1 MNIGSVFRGLL
12 GDAKAGETKK
22 LDMQPGQVVRG
33 VVLKVSED
41 GGEAVLQ
48 IQGSQVRAKLETPL
62 QPGQST
68 LLQVQPASP
77 SGMTVLK
84 PLNDVA
90 NTGQQTVALADVL
103 DSVGLPDTAQN
114 RELIQ
119 AMQKNGVPLTS
130 ENAASLRDALA
141 KQPGKVQME
150 TFVQAAA
157 VAFQRGLPL
166 TAESINGLR
175 QAMFGPPLN
184 DLLSSLEQE
193 LEAVF
198 KQQGQGVSADRM
210 AGEATAFKA
219 GDRVSPAPSGAS
231 SPVVADAPEGQAPVL
246 SKDAAAVA
254 TKQAEAAQAA
264 GGKETLKGT
273 QAANLAVM
281 ADEAG
286 ASATDSD
293 APTGTAAPVAK
304 GAVSGEA
311 TVANGRGA
319 IATDVVA
326 DSGVNAPESGADA
339 LRASRAGAEQ
349 PQVATAGTQQPK
361 GTEGTPTAATAEPA
375 GAKPAANAATADR
388 AAAQLAGGSAPQAA
402 AGNAATPEAPLQRL
416 RTLLQELRAAV
427 PPALGTAAPE
437 QPAAE
442 APQPAAGALRA
453 TDTAAAQPAASVASS
468 TLLTPTEDPWVG
480 RVLKLLGA
488 EHEQQIH
495 RAAAQT
501 AQGTAAARMEPPEGT
516 QPLPGLA
523 AAAGGAVSADA
534 DTVKGALLQLMSS
547 DDLPPALKEAAQ
559 QVVQHLTGQQLLL
572 NTDRTAPFAQVH
584 MFIPFVGP
592 DGRETATIQIQ
603 SRRGKRGELDA
614 SNCRLWFDLD
624 MKALGPTLVD
634 VQVVDRIVSLKLHN
648 DQDWAASLL
657 TSGRESIHTALELLG
672 YQLLSLRT
680 EPMPV
685 RTGQES
691 KGLVSSEVQSYVPQ
705 PYKGVD
711 LKI

>member
-1 MNIGSVFRGLL
+1 MNIGTVFRGLL
-12 GDAKAGETKK
+12 GDVKAGEAKK

-62 QPGQST
+62 QPGQT
-68 LLQVQPASP
+68 TTFQVQPASP

-90 NTGQQTVALADVL
+90 NTVQQTVALTDVL
-103 DSVGLPDTAQN
+103 ESVGLPDTAQN

-130 ENAASLRDALA
+130 ENAASLREAMA
-141 KQPGKVQME
+141 KQSGNVQLG

-193 LEAVF
+193 LETVL
-198 KQQGQGVSADRM
+198 KQQGQGISTERSVGESTAIKSADRM
-210 AGEATAFKA
+210 SA
-219 GDRVSPAPSGAS
+219 SPTGAS
-231 SPVVADAPEGQAPVL
+231 SGVVVDGQEGQAPIL
-246 SKDAAAVA
+246 SKDASTVA
-254 TKQAEAAQAA
+254 KQAEAGQTT
-264 GGKETLKGT
+264 GGKELLKGT
-273 QAANLAVM
+273 QAANLAAAVS
-281 ADEAG
+281 EAS
-286 ASATDSD
+286 ALATDSD
-293 APTGTAAPVAK
+293 TATGATSAAKGTAP
-304 GAVSGEA
+304 GEA
-311 TVANGRGA
+311 EAVNGRGA
-319 IATDVVA
+319 TVA
-326 DSGVNAPESGADA
+326 SEASVNAPESGADA
-339 LRASRAGAEQ
+339 LNGPRTRVEQ
-349 PQVATAGTQQPK
+349 SQSQQATAASTQLKDADGAPA
-361 GTEGTPTAATAEPA
+361 AATAEPA
-375 GAKPAANAATADR
+375 GAKTALNAATADR
-388 AAAQLAGGSAPQAA
+388 PTAQQAGAPVPQST
-402 AGNAATPEAPLQRL
+402 AGNTAAPEVPLQRL

-427 PPALGTAAPE
+427 PPALSTAVPE
-437 QPAAE
+437 QPATEVA
-442 APQPAAGALRA
+442 QPMAGALRA
-453 TDTAAAQPAASVASS
+453 ADATASQPAASSPQ
-468 TLLTPTEDPWVG
+468 LTPTEDPWVG

-488 EHEQQIH
+488 EHEQQVH
-495 RAAAQT
+495 RATTQV
-501 AQGTAAARMEPPEGT
+501 AQGAAARMEPPEGMP
-516 QPLPGLA
+516 QLLPGLA
-523 AAAGGAVSADA
+523 AASGDMVSADA

-624 MKALGPTLVD
+624 MKGLGPTLVD
-634 VQVVDRIVSLKLHN
+634 VQVVDRIVSVKLHN
-648 DQDWAASLL
+648 DHEWAASLL
-657 TSGRESIHTALELLG
+657 TSGRESIHTALESLG
-672 YQLLSLRT
+672 YQLLSLRA
-680 EPMPV
+680 EPMPI
-685 RTGQES
+685 RTEQNS
-691 KGLVSSEVQSYVPQ
+691 LASSEVQSYVPQ

>member
-12 GDAKAGETKK
+12 GDVKAGEAKK

-41 GGEAVLQ
+41 GSEAVLQ

-62 QPGQST
+62 QPGQT
-68 LLQVQPASP
+68 TTFQVQPASP

-90 NTGQQTVALADVL
+90 NTPQQTVALTDVL
-103 DSVGLPDTAQN
+103 ESVGLPDTAQN

-130 ENAASLRDALA
+130 ENAASLREAMA
-141 KQPGKVQME
+141 KQNGNVQLG

-193 LEAVF
+193 LETVL
-198 KQQGQGVSADRM
+198 KQQGQGISTERSVGESTAIRSADRM
-210 AGEATAFKA
+210 PA
-219 GDRVSPAPSGAS
+219 SPTGAS
-231 SPVVADAPEGQAPVL
+231 SGVVVDGQEGQAPIL
-246 SKDAAAVA
+246 SKDASTAA
-254 TKQAEAAQAA
+254 KQAEAGQTT
-264 GGKETLKGT
+264 GGKELLKGT
-273 QAANLAVM
+273 QAANLAAAVS
-281 ADEAG
+281 EAS
-286 ASATDSD
+286 ALATDSD
-293 APTGTAAPVAK
+293 TATGATSAAKGTAP
-304 GAVSGEA
+304 GEA
-311 TVANGRGA
+311 ETVNGRGA
-319 IATDVVA
+319 TVA
-326 DSGVNAPESGADA
+326 SEASVNTPESGADA
-339 LRASRAGAEQ
+339 LNGPRTRVEQ
-349 PQVATAGTQQPK
+349 SQSQQATAASTQLKDADGAPA
-361 GTEGTPTAATAEPA
+361 TATAEPA
-375 GAKPAANAATADR
+375 GAKTALTAATADR
-388 AAAQLAGGSAPQAA
+388 PTAQQAGSSMPQQST
-402 AGNAATPEAPLQRL
+402 AGNTAASEVTLQRL

-427 PPALGTAAPE
+427 PPALSMAAPE
-437 QPAAE
+437 QPATEVA
-442 APQPAAGALRA
+442 QPMAGASRA
-453 TDTAAAQPAASVASS
+453 ADAAASQPAASSPQ
-468 TLLTPTEDPWVG
+468 LTPTEDPWVG

-488 EHEQQIH
+488 EHEQQVH
-495 RAAAQT
+495 RATTQV
-501 AQGTAAARMEPPEGT
+501 AQGAAARMEPPEGMPQT
-516 QPLPGLA
+516 LPGLA
-523 AAAGGAVSADA
+523 AASGDTVSADA

-624 MKALGPTLVD
+624 MKGLGATLVD
-634 VQVVDRIVSLKLHN
+634 VQVVDRIVSVKLHN
-648 DQDWAASLL
+648 DHEWAASLL
-657 TSGRESIHTALELLG
+657 TSGRESIHTALESLG

-680 EPMPV
+680 EPMPI
-685 RTGQES
+685 RTEQNS
-691 KGLVSSEVQSYVPQ
+691 LASSEVQSYVPQ

>member
-12 GDAKAGETKK
+12 GDVKAGEAKK

-41 GGEAVLQ
+41 GSEAVLQ

-62 QPGQST
+62 QPGQT
-68 LLQVQPASP
+68 TTFQVQPASP

-90 NTGQQTVALADVL
+90 NTPQQTVALTDVL
-103 DSVGLPDTAQN
+103 ESVGLPDTAQN

-130 ENAASLRDALA
+130 ENAASLREAMA
-141 KQPGKVQME
+141 KQNGNVQLG

-193 LEAVF
+193 LETVL
-198 KQQGQGVSADRM
+198 KQPGQGISTERSVGESTAIKSADRM
-210 AGEATAFKA
+210 SA
-219 GDRVSPAPSGAS
+219 SPTGAS
-231 SPVVADAPEGQAPVL
+231 SVVVVDGQEGQAPIL
-246 SKDAAAVA
+246 FKDASTAV
-254 TKQAEAAQAA
+254 KQAEAGQTT
-264 GGKETLKGT
+264 GGKELLKGT
-273 QAANLAVM
+273 QAVNLAAAVS
-281 ADEAG
+281 EAS
-286 ASATDSD
+286 ALATDSD
-293 APTGTAAPVAK
+293 TATGATSAAKGTAP
-304 GAVSGEA
+304 GEA
-311 TVANGRGA
+311 ETVNGRGA
-319 IATDVVA
+319 TVA
-326 DSGVNAPESGADA
+326 SEASVNAPESGADA
-339 LRASRAGAEQ
+339 LNGPRTRVEQ
-349 PQVATAGTQQPK
+349 SQSQQATAASTQLKDADGAPA
-361 GTEGTPTAATAEPA
+361 TATAEPA
-375 GAKPAANAATADR
+375 GAKTALTAATADR
-388 AAAQLAGGSAPQAA
+388 PTAQQAGSSMPQQST
-402 AGNAATPEAPLQRL
+402 AGNTAASEVPLQRL

-427 PPALGTAAPE
+427 PPALSTAVPE
-437 QPAAE
+437 QPATEVA
-442 APQPAAGALRA
+442 QPMAGASRA
-453 TDTAAAQPAASVASS
+453 ADAAESQPAASSPQ
-468 TLLTPTEDPWVG
+468 LTPTEDPWVG

-488 EHEQQIH
+488 EHEQQVH
-495 RAAAQT
+495 RATTQV
-501 AQGTAAARMEPPEGT
+501 AQGAAARMEPPEGMP

-523 AAAGGAVSADA
+523 AASGDTVSADA

-547 DDLPPALKEAAQ
+547 DDLPPVLKEAAQ

-603 SRRGKRGELDA
+603 SRRGKRGELDP

-624 MKALGPTLVD
+624 MKGLGATLVD
-634 VQVVDRIVSLKLHN
+634 VQVVDRIVSVKLHN
-648 DQDWAASLL
+648 DHEWAASLL
-657 TSGRESIHTALELLG
+657 TSGRESIHTALESLG

-680 EPMPV
+680 EPMPI
-685 RTGQES
+685 RTEQNS
-691 KGLVSSEVQSYVPQ
+691 LASSEVQSYVPQ

>member
-12 GDAKAGETKK
+12 GDVKAGEAKK

-41 GGEAVLQ
+41 GSEAVLQ

-62 QPGQST
+62 QPGQT
-68 LLQVQPASP
+68 TTFQVQPASP

-90 NTGQQTVALADVL
+90 NTPQQTVALTDVL
-103 DSVGLPDTAQN
+103 ESVGLPDTAQN
-114 RELIQ
+114 RDLIQ

-130 ENAASLRDALA
+130 ENAASLREAMA
-141 KQPGKVQME
+141 KQSGNVQLG

-193 LEAVF
+193 LEAVL
-198 KQQGQGVSADRM
+198 KQQGQGISTDRSVGGSTAIKSADRM
-210 AGEATAFKA
+210 PA
-219 GDRVSPAPSGAS
+219 SPTGAS
-231 SPVVADAPEGQAPVL
+231 SGVVVDGQEGQAPIL
-246 SKDAAAVA
+246 SKDASTAA
-254 TKQAEAAQAA
+254 KQAEAGQTT
-264 GGKETLKGT
+264 GGKELLKGT
-273 QAANLAVM
+273 QAANLAAAVS
-281 ADEAG
+281 G
-286 ASATDSD
+286 ASALATDSD
-293 APTGTAAPVAK
+293 TATGATSAAKGTAP
-304 GAVSGEA
+304 GEA
-311 TVANGRGA
+311 GTVNGRGA
-319 IATDVVA
+319 TVA
-326 DSGVNAPESGADA
+326 SEASVNAPESGADA
-339 LRASRAGAEQ
+339 LNGPRTRVEQ
-349 PQVATAGTQQPK
+349 SQSQQATAASTQLKDADGAPA
-361 GTEGTPTAATAEPA
+361 AATAESA
-375 GAKPAANAATADR
+375 GAKTALTAATADR
-388 AAAQLAGGSAPQAA
+388 PTAQQAGSSMPQQST
-402 AGNAATPEAPLQRL
+402 AGNTAASEVPLQRL

-427 PPALGTAAPE
+427 PPVLSTATQEPPATKVA
-437 QPAAE
+437 QPM
-442 APQPAAGALRA
+442 AGASRA
-453 TDTAAAQPAASVASS
+453 ADAAASQPAASSPQ
-468 TLLTPTEDPWVG
+468 LTPTEDPWVG

-488 EHEQQIH
+488 EHEQQVH
-495 RAAAQT
+495 RATTQV
-501 AQGTAAARMEPPEGT
+501 AQGAAARMEPPEGMPQT
-516 QPLPGLA
+516 LPGLA
-523 AAAGGAVSADA
+523 AASGDTVSADA

-624 MKALGPTLVD
+624 MKGLGPTLVD
-634 VQVVDRIVSLKLHN
+634 VQVVDRIVSVKLHN
-648 DQDWAASLL
+648 DHEWAASLL
-657 TSGRESIHTALELLG
+657 TSGRESIHTALESLG
-672 YQLLSLRT
+672 YQLLSLRA
-680 EPMPV
+680 EPMPI
-685 RTGQES
+685 RTEQNS
-691 KGLVSSEVQSYVPQ
+691 LASSEVQSYVPQ

>member
-12 GDAKAGETKK
+12 GDVKAGEAKK

-62 QPGQST
+62 QPGQT
-68 LLQVQPASP
+68 TTFQVQPASP

-90 NTGQQTVALADVL
+90 NTPQQTVALADVL
-103 DSVGLPDTAQN
+103 ESVGLPDTAQN

-130 ENAASLRDALA
+130 ENAASLREAMA
-141 KQPGKVQME
+141 KQSGNVQLG

-193 LEAVF
+193 LETVL
-198 KQQGQGVSADRM
+198 KQQAQVISTDRSVGESTTIKNADRM
-210 AGEATAFKA
+210 SA
-219 GDRVSPAPSGAS
+219 SPTGAS
-231 SPVVADAPEGQAPVL
+231 SVVVDGQEGQAPLL
-246 SKDAAAVA
+246 SKDASAAA
-254 TKQAEAAQAA
+254 KQTEAGQTT
-264 GGKETLKGT
+264 GGNELLKGT
-273 QAANLAVM
+273 QAANLAAAVS
-281 ADEAG
+281 EAS
-286 ASATDSD
+286 ALATDSD
-293 APTGTAAPVAK
+293 TATGATSAAKGTAP
-304 GAVSGEA
+304 GEA
-311 TVANGRGA
+311 EAANGRGA
-319 IATDVVA
+319 TVATEA
-326 DSGVNAPESGADA
+326 GVNAPESSADA
-339 LRASRAGAEQ
+339 LNGPRTRVEQ
-349 PQVATAGTQQPK
+349 SQSQQATAASTQLKDADGAPA
-361 GTEGTPTAATAEPA
+361 AATAEPA
-375 GAKPAANAATADR
+375 GAKPALTAATADR
-388 AAAQLAGGSAPQAA
+388 LSAQQAGAPVPQST
-402 AGNAATPEAPLQRL
+402 AGNTAAPEVPLQRL

-427 PPALGTAAPE
+427 PPALSTAAPE
-437 QPAAE
+437 QPATEVA
-442 APQPAAGALRA
+442 QPMAGALRA
-453 TDTAAAQPAASVASS
+453 ADATASQPAASSPQ
-468 TLLTPTEDPWVG
+468 LTPTEDPWVG

-488 EHEQQIH
+488 EHEQQVH
-495 RAAAQT
+495 RATTQV
-501 AQGTAAARMEPPEGT
+501 AQGAAARMEPPEGMPQT
-516 QPLPGLA
+516 LPGLA
-523 AAAGGAVSADA
+523 AASGDTVSADA

-547 DDLPPALKEAAQ
+547 DNLPPALKEAAQ

-624 MKALGPTLVD
+624 MKGLGPTLVD
-634 VQVVDRIVSLKLHN
+634 VQVVDRIVSVKLHN
-648 DQDWAASLL
+648 DHEWAASLL
-657 TSGRESIHTALELLG
+657 TSGRESIHTALESLG

-680 EPMPV
+680 EPMPI
-685 RTGQES
+685 RTEQNS
-691 KGLVSSEVQSYVPQ
+691 LASSEVQSYVPQ

>member
-12 GDAKAGETKK
+12 GDVKAGEAKK

-62 QPGQST
+62 QPGQT
-68 LLQVQPASP
+68 TTFQVQPASP

-90 NTGQQTVALADVL
+90 NTPQQTVALTDVL
-103 DSVGLPDTAQN
+103 ESVGLPDTAQN

-130 ENAASLRDALA
+130 ENAASLREAMA
-141 KQPGKVQME
+141 KQSGNVQLG

-193 LEAVF
+193 LETVL
-198 KQQGQGVSADRM
+198 KQQAQGISTDGSVGESPAIKNADRM
-210 AGEATAFKA
+210 SA
-219 GDRVSPAPSGAS
+219 SPTGAS
-231 SPVVADAPEGQAPVL
+231 SVVVDGQEGQTPIL
-246 SKDAAAVA
+246 SKDASAAA
-254 TKQAEAAQAA
+254 KQTEAGQTT
-264 GGKETLKGT
+264 GGKEFLKGT
-273 QAANLAVM
+273 QAANLATAVS
-281 ADEAG
+281 EAS
-286 ASATDSD
+286 ALATDSD
-293 APTGTAAPVAK
+293 TATGATSAANGTA
-304 GAVSGEA
+304 SGESEA
-311 TVANGRGA
+311 TNGRGA
-319 IATDVVA
+319 TVA
-326 DSGVNAPESGADA
+326 SEAGVNAPESSADA
-339 LRASRAGAEQ
+339 LNGPRTRVEQ
-349 PQVATAGTQQPK
+349 SQSQQATAASTQLKDTDGAPA
-361 GTEGTPTAATAEPA
+361 AATAEPA
-375 GAKPAANAATADR
+375 GAKPALTTATADR
-388 AAAQLAGGSAPQAA
+388 LSAQQAGAPVPQST
-402 AGNAATPEAPLQRL
+402 AGNTAAPEVPLQRL

-427 PPALGTAAPE
+427 PPALSTATPE
-437 QPAAE
+437 QPATEVAQLM
-442 APQPAAGALRA
+442 ASALRA
-453 TDTAAAQPAASVASS
+453 ADATASQPVASS
-468 TLLTPTEDPWVG
+468 PQLTPTEDPWVG

-488 EHEQQIH
+488 EHEQQVH
-495 RAAAQT
+495 RATTQV
-501 AQGTAAARMEPPEGT
+501 AQGAAARMEPPEGMPQT
-516 QPLPGLA
+516 LPGLA
-523 AAAGGAVSADA
+523 AASGDTVSADA

-624 MKALGPTLVD
+624 MKGLGPTLVD
-634 VQVVDRIVSLKLHN
+634 VQVVDRIVSVKLHN
-648 DQDWAASLL
+648 DHEWAASLL
-657 TSGRESIHTALELLG
+657 TSGRESIHTALESLG

-680 EPMPV
+680 EPMPI
-685 RTGQES
+685 RTEQNS
-691 KGLVSSEVQSYVPQ
+691 LASSEVQSYVPQ

>member
-12 GDAKAGETKK
+12 GDVKAGEAKK

-62 QPGQST
+62 QPGQT
-68 LLQVQPASP
+68 TTFQVQPASS

-84 PLNDVA
+84 PLNDAA
-90 NTGQQTVALADVL
+90 NVPQQTVALTDIL
-103 DSVGLPDTAQN
+103 ESVGLPDTAQN

-130 ENAASLRDALA
+130 ENAASLQEALS
-141 KQPGKVQME
+141 KQSGNVQLG

-175 QAMFGPPLN
+175 QTMFGPPLN

-193 LEAVF
+193 LEAVL
-198 KQQGQGVSADRM
+198 KQQGQGTPTDRSV
-210 AGEATAFKA
+210 GEATTIKST
-219 GDRVSPAPSGAS
+219 DRTSVSPTGTS
-231 SPVVADAPEGQAPVL
+231 SVVIADGQEGQALTL
-246 SKDAAAVA
+246 SKDASAPAA
-254 TKQAEAAQAA
+254 TKQAETGQQVT
-264 GGKETLKGT
+264 GGKELLKGT
-273 QAANLAVM
+273 QAANLAATVS
-281 ADEAG
+281 EA
-286 ASATDSD
+286 SVLATDSD
-293 APTGTAAPVAK
+293 TSAGSTAFASNGTASEEPQ
-304 GAVSGEA
+304 AVSGRGA
-311 TVANGRGA
+311 TVVLDAGA
-319 IATDVVA
+319 
-326 DSGVNAPESGADA
+326 NAPESGAADA
-339 LRASRAGAEQ
+339 LNGSRVKAEQ
-349 PQVATAGTQQPK
+349 QQQATAAGTQLKDADGAP
-361 GTEGTPTAATAEPA
+361 TPATAEPTGTKSALNAVMADRPSAQQAA
-375 GAKPAANAATADR
+375 GSTLPSAANNVTA
-388 AAAQLAGGSAPQAA
+388 
-402 AGNAATPEAPLQRL
+402 PEAPLQRL
-416 RTLLQELRAAV
+416 RLLLQELRAVV
-427 PPALGTAAPE
+427 PPALSTAAPE
-437 QPAAE
+437 QPPTEVA
-442 APQPAAGALRA
+442 QPMAGALRA
-453 TDTAAAQPAASVASS
+453 ADATASQPAASSPQ
-468 TLLTPTEDPWVG
+468 LTPTEDPWVG

-488 EHEQQIH
+488 EHEQQVH
-495 RAAAQT
+495 RST
-501 AQGTAAARMEPPEGT
+501 AQLAQGAAARTEPPGGVSQT
-516 QPLPGLA
+516 LPGLA
-523 AAAGGAVSADA
+523 ATSDNSVSAAA

-624 MKALGPTLVD
+624 MKGLGPTLVD
-634 VQVVDRIVSLKLHN
+634 VQVVDRIVSVKLHN
-648 DQDWAASLL
+648 DHEWAASLL
-657 TSGRESIHTALELLG
+657 TSGRESIHTALESLG

-680 EPMPV
+680 EPMPI
-685 RTGQES
+685 RTEQNS
-691 KGLVSSEVQSYVPQ
+691 LVSSEVQSYVPQ

>member
-12 GDAKAGETKK
+12 GDVKAGEAKK

-62 QPGQST
+62 QPGQT
-68 LLQVQPASP
+68 TTFQVQPASP

-84 PLNDVA
+84 PLNDAA
-90 NTGQQTVALADVL
+90 NTPQQTIALTDVL
-103 DSVGLPDTAQN
+103 ESVGLPDTAQN

-130 ENAASLRDALA
+130 ENAASLREAMA
-141 KQPGKVQME
+141 KQSGNVQLG

-193 LEAVF
+193 LETVL
-198 KQQGQGVSADRM
+198 KQQGQGISTDRSVGESTAIKSADRM
-210 AGEATAFKA
+210 SA
-219 GDRVSPAPSGAS
+219 SPTGAS
-231 SPVVADAPEGQAPVL
+231 SVVVVDGEEGQAPIL
-246 SKDAAAVA
+246 SKDASTAA
-254 TKQAEAAQAA
+254 KQAEAGQTT
-264 GGKETLKGT
+264 GGKELLKGT
-273 QAANLAVM
+273 QAANLAV
-281 ADEAG
+281 AVSEAS
-286 ASATDSD
+286 ALATDSD
-293 APTGTAAPVAK
+293 TATGATSAAKGPAPV
-304 GAVSGEA
+304 EA
-311 TVANGRGA
+311 EAGNGRGA
-319 IATDVVA
+319 TVA
-326 DSGVNAPESGADA
+326 SEAGANAPEASADGLNG
-339 LRASRAGAEQ
+339 LRTRVEQ
-349 PQVATAGTQQPK
+349 SQQATAASTQLKDTDGAP
-361 GTEGTPTAATAEPA
+361 AAVTTEPA
-375 GAKPAANAATADR
+375 GAKPALTAATADR
-388 AAAQLAGGSAPQAA
+388 LSTQQAGAPVTQSTADNTAA
-402 AGNAATPEAPLQRL
+402 PEVPFQRL

-427 PPALGTAAPE
+427 PPALSTAAPE
-437 QPAAE
+437 QPATEVA
-442 APQPAAGALRA
+442 QPMAGALRA
-453 TDTAAAQPAASVASS
+453 ADATASQPAASSPQ
-468 TLLTPTEDPWVG
+468 LTPTEDPWVG

-488 EHEQQIH
+488 EHEQQVH
-495 RAAAQT
+495 RATTQV
-501 AQGTAAARMEPPEGT
+501 AQGAAARMEPPEGMPQT
-516 QPLPGLA
+516 LPGLA
-523 AAAGGAVSADA
+523 AASGDTVSADA

-624 MKALGPTLVD
+624 MKGLGPTLVD
-634 VQVVDRIVSLKLHN
+634 VQVVDRIVSVKLHN
-648 DQDWAASLL
+648 DHEWAASLL
-657 TSGRESIHTALELLG
+657 TSRRESIHTALESLG

-680 EPMPV
+680 EPMPI
-685 RTGQES
+685 RTEQNS
-691 KGLVSSEVQSYVPQ
+691 LVSSEVQSYVPQ

>member
-12 GDAKAGETKK
+12 GDVKAGEVKK

-41 GGEAVLQ
+41 GSEAVLQ

-62 QPGQST
+62 QPGQT
-68 LLQVQPASP
+68 TTFQVQPASP

-84 PLNDVA
+84 PLNDA
-90 NTGQQTVALADVL
+90 AHAPQQSVALADVL
-103 DSVGLPDTAQN
+103 ESVGLPDTAPN
-114 RELIQ
+114 RALIQ

-130 ENAASLRDALA
+130 ENAASLQDALA
-141 KQPGKVQME
+141 KQPGNVQLG

-193 LEAVF
+193 LETVL
-198 KQQGQGVSADRM
+198 KQLGQGAASTDQPAR
-210 AGEATAFKA
+210 EATAVKGADRASASLA
-219 GDRVSPAPSGAS
+219 GTPTIGVG
-231 SPVVADAPEGQAPVL
+231 DAPEGQAPAL
-246 SKDAAAVA
+246 SKGASA
-254 TKQAEAAQAA
+254 TAKQAEAGQAA
-264 GGKETLKGT
+264 GGKELLKGT
-273 QAANLAVM
+273 QAANLVAVVGN
-281 ADEAG
+281 EAN
-286 ASATDSD
+286 ALTTEPD
-293 APTGTAAPVAK
+293 APTEGAAGALGTTAEEAEAAK
-304 GAVSGEA
+304 GRGA
-311 TVANGRGA
+311 TVASDAGA
-319 IATDVVA
+319 
-326 DSGVNAPESGADA
+326 NAPESGAGA
-339 LRASRAGAEQ
+339 LSGSRAKAEQ
-349 PQVATAGTQQPK
+349 SQQ
-361 GTEGTPTAATAEPA
+361 AATTSTELKDADGAPAAATLETA
-375 GAKPAANAATADR
+375 GAKPAATAAVAER
-388 AAAQLAGGSAPQAA
+388 AAAQPAGGPVPPSV
-402 AGNAATPEAPLQRL
+402 AGNAAAPEALLQRL

-427 PPALGTAAPE
+427 PPALSTAAQE

-442 APQPAAGALRA
+442 APQQAASAPRTA
-453 TDTAAAQPAASVASS
+453 DAAASQPAASVASS
-468 TLLTPTEDPWVG
+468 TQLTPTEDPWVG

-488 EHEQQIH
+488 EHEQQVH
-495 RAAAQT
+495 RAAAQP
-501 AQGTAAARMEPPEGT
+501 AQGTAAGLKPPEGAP
-516 QPLPGLA
+516 QQLPGLA
-523 AAAGGAVSADA
+523 AAAGGTVSADE

-624 MKALGPTLVD
+624 MKGLGPTLVD
-634 VQVVDRIVSLKLHN
+634 VQVVNRIVSLKLHN
-648 DQDWAASLL
+648 DQEWADSLL
-657 TSGRESIHTALELLG
+657 ASGRESIHTALESLG

-680 EPMPV
+680 EPMPI
-685 RTGQES
+685 RTEADS
-691 KGLVSSEVQSYVPQ
+691 PVSSEVQSYVPQ

-711 LKI
+711 LQI

>member
-12 GDAKAGETKK
+12 GDVKAGEAKK

-62 QPGQST
+62 QPGQT
-68 LLQVQPASP
+68 TTFQVQPASP

-90 NTGQQTVALADVL
+90 NTPQQTVALTDVL
-103 DSVGLPDTAQN
+103 ESVGLPDTAQN

-130 ENAASLRDALA
+130 ENAASLREAMA
-141 KQPGKVQME
+141 KQSGNVQLG

-193 LEAVF
+193 LETVL
-198 KQQGQGVSADRM
+198 KQQGQGISTDRSVGESTAKKSAERM
-210 AGEATAFKA
+210 SA
-219 GDRVSPAPSGAS
+219 SPTGAS
-231 SPVVADAPEGQAPVL
+231 SVVVVDGEEGQAPIL
-246 SKDAAAVA
+246 SKDASTAA
-254 TKQAEAAQAA
+254 KQAEAGQTK
-264 GGKETLKGT
+264 GGKELLKGA
-273 QAANLAVM
+273 QAANLAV
-281 ADEAG
+281 AVSK
-286 ASATDSD
+286 ASALATDSD
-293 APTGTAAPVAK
+293 TATEATSAAK
-304 GAVSGEA
+304 GPAQGEA
-311 TVANGRGA
+311 EAGNGRGA
-319 IATDVVA
+319 TVA
-326 DSGVNAPESGADA
+326 SEAGEIAPEASADA
-339 LRASRAGAEQ
+339 LNGPRTRVGQSQ
-349 PQVATAGTQQPK
+349 QATAASTQLKDTDGAPA
-361 GTEGTPTAATAEPA
+361 AATTEPA
-375 GAKPAANAATADR
+375 GAKPALTAATADR
-388 AAAQLAGGSAPQAA
+388 LSTQQAGAPVTQSTADNTAA
-402 AGNAATPEAPLQRL
+402 PEVPLQRL

-427 PPALGTAAPE
+427 PPALSTAVPE
-437 QPAAE
+437 SPAAE
-442 APQPAAGALRA
+442 VAQPTAGASRA
-453 TDTAAAQPAASVASS
+453 ADAAASQPAASSPQ
-468 TLLTPTEDPWVG
+468 LTPTEDPWVG

-488 EHEQQIH
+488 EHEQQVH
-495 RAAAQT
+495 RATTQV
-501 AQGTAAARMEPPEGT
+501 AQGAAARMEPPEGMPQT
-516 QPLPGLA
+516 LPGLA
-523 AAAGGAVSADA
+523 AASGDTVSADA

-624 MKALGPTLVD
+624 MKGLGPTLVD
-634 VQVVDRIVSLKLHN
+634 VQVVDRIVSVKLHN
-648 DQDWAASLL
+648 DHEWAASLL
-657 TSGRESIHTALELLG
+657 TSGRESIHTALESLG

-680 EPMPV
+680 EPMPI
-685 RTGQES
+685 RTEQNS
-691 KGLVSSEVQSYVPQ
+691 LVSSEVQSYVPQ

>member
-12 GDAKAGETKK
+12 GDVKAGEAKK

-41 GGEAVLQ
+41 GSEAVLQ

-62 QPGQST
+62 QPGQT
-68 LLQVQPASP
+68 TTFQVQPASP

-84 PLNDVA
+84 PLNDAA
-90 NTGQQTVALADVL
+90 NTPQQTVALTDVL
-103 DSVGLPDTAQN
+103 ESVGLSDTAQN

-130 ENAASLRDALA
+130 ENAASLREAMA
-141 KQPGKVQME
+141 KQNGNVQLG

-193 LEAVF
+193 LEAVL
-198 KQQGQGVSADRM
+198 KQPGQGISTDRSVGESTAIKSADRM
-210 AGEATAFKA
+210 PT
-219 GDRVSPAPSGAS
+219 SPTGAS
-231 SPVVADAPEGQAPVL
+231 SGVVVDGQEGQAPIL
-246 SKDAAAVA
+246 SKDASTAL
-254 TKQAEAAQAA
+254 KQAEAGQTT
-264 GGKETLKGT
+264 GGKELLKGT
-273 QAANLAVM
+273 QAANLAAAVS
-281 ADEAG
+281 EAS
-286 ASATDSD
+286 ALATDSD
-293 APTGTAAPVAK
+293 TATGATSAAKGTAP
-304 GAVSGEA
+304 GEA
-311 TVANGRGA
+311 ETVNGRGA
-319 IATDVVA
+319 TVA
-326 DSGVNAPESGADA
+326 SEASVNAPESGADA
-339 LRASRAGAEQ
+339 LNGPRTRVEQ
-349 PQVATAGTQQPK
+349 SQSQQATAASTQLKDADGAPA
-361 GTEGTPTAATAEPA
+361 TATAEPA
-375 GAKPAANAATADR
+375 GAKTALTAATADR
-388 AAAQLAGGSAPQAA
+388 PTAQQAGSSMPQQST
-402 AGNAATPEAPLQRL
+402 AGNTAAPEVSLQRL

-427 PPALGTAAPE
+427 PPALSTAAPE
-437 QPAAE
+437 QPATKVA
-442 APQPAAGALRA
+442 QPMAGASRA
-453 TDTAAAQPAASVASS
+453 ADAAASQPAASSPQ
-468 TLLTPTEDPWVG
+468 LTPTEDPWVG

-488 EHEQQIH
+488 EHEQQVH
-495 RAAAQT
+495 RATTQV
-501 AQGTAAARMEPPEGT
+501 AQGAAARMEPPEGMPQT
-516 QPLPGLA
+516 LPGLA
-523 AAAGGAVSADA
+523 AASGDTVSADA

-624 MKALGPTLVD
+624 MKGLGATLVD
-634 VQVVDRIVSLKLHN
+634 VQVVDRIVSVKLHN
-648 DQDWAASLL
+648 DHEWAASLL
-657 TSGRESIHTALELLG
+657 TSGRESIHTALESLG

-680 EPMPV
+680 EPMPI
-685 RTGQES
+685 RTEQNS
-691 KGLVSSEVQSYVPQ
+691 LASSEVQSYVPQ

>member
-12 GDAKAGETKK
+12 GDVKAGEAKK

-68 LLQVQPASP
+68 LLQVQPTSP

-84 PLNDVA
+84 PLNDAA

-198 KQQGQGVSADRM
+198 KQQGQGAPADRM
-210 AGEATAFKA
+210 AGEATAVKA
-219 GDRVSPAPSGAS
+219 ADRMSPAPLGAS
-231 SPVVADAPEGQAPVL
+231 SVVVADAPEAQAPVL
-246 SKDAAAVA
+246 SKDATAVA

-273 QAANLAVM
+273 QAANLAAMVG
-281 ADEAG
+281 EAG
-286 ASATDSD
+286 ASPIDTD
-293 APTGTAAPVAK
+293 APTGTAASGAK
-304 GAVSGEA
+304 GAVSGEPA
-311 TVANGRGA
+311 VANGRGV
-319 IATDVVA
+319 IATDVAA

-349 PQVATAGTQQPK
+349 PQAATAGTQQPK
-361 GTEGTPTAATAEPA
+361 GADGAPAAATAESA
-375 GAKPAANAATADR
+375 GAKPAANAATTDR

-416 RTLLQELRAAV
+416 RALLQELRAAV

-437 QPAAE
+437 QPATE
-442 APQPAAGALRA
+442 APQPTAGALRA
-453 TDTAAAQPAASVASS
+453 TDAAAAQTAASS
-468 TLLTPTEDPWVG
+468 TQPTPTEDPWVG

-488 EHEQQIH
+488 EHEQQVH

-501 AQGTAAARMEPPEGT
+501 AQGTAAARMEPPEGA

-547 DDLPPALKEAAQ
+547 DNLPPALKEAAQ

-657 TSGRESIHTALELLG
+657 TSGRESIHMALESLG

-680 EPMPV
+680 EPMPI
-685 RTGQES
+685 RTEQES

>member
-1 MNIGSVFRGLL
+1 MNIGTVFRGLL
-12 GDAKAGETKK
+12 GDVKAGEAKK

-62 QPGQST
+62 QPGQT
-68 LLQVQPASP
+68 TTFQVQPASP

-90 NTGQQTVALADVL
+90 NTPQQTVALTDVL
-103 DSVGLPDTAQN
+103 ESVGLPDTAQN

-130 ENAASLRDALA
+130 ENAASLREAMA
-141 KQPGKVQME
+141 KQSGNVQLG

-193 LEAVF
+193 LETVL
-198 KQQGQGVSADRM
+198 KQQGQGISTERSVGESTAIKSADRM
-210 AGEATAFKA
+210 SA
-219 GDRVSPAPSGAS
+219 SPTGAS
-231 SPVVADAPEGQAPVL
+231 SGVVVDGQEGQAPIL
-246 SKDAAAVA
+246 SKDASTVA
-254 TKQAEAAQAA
+254 KQAEAGQTT
-264 GGKETLKGT
+264 GGKELLKGT
-273 QAANLAVM
+273 QAANLAAAVS
-281 ADEAG
+281 EAS
-286 ASATDSD
+286 ALATDSD
-293 APTGTAAPVAK
+293 TATGATSAAKGTAP
-304 GAVSGEA
+304 GEA
-311 TVANGRGA
+311 EAVNGRGA
-319 IATDVVA
+319 TVA
-326 DSGVNAPESGADA
+326 SEASVNAPESGADA
-339 LRASRAGAEQ
+339 LNGPRTRVEQ
-349 PQVATAGTQQPK
+349 SQSQQATAASTQLKDADGAPA
-361 GTEGTPTAATAEPA
+361 AATAEPA
-375 GAKPAANAATADR
+375 GAKTALNAATADR
-388 AAAQLAGGSAPQAA
+388 PTAQQAGAPVPQST
-402 AGNAATPEAPLQRL
+402 AGNTAAPEVPLQRL

-427 PPALGTAAPE
+427 PPALSTAVPE
-437 QPAAE
+437 QPATEVA
-442 APQPAAGALRA
+442 QPMAGALRA
-453 TDTAAAQPAASVASS
+453 ADATASQPAASSPQ
-468 TLLTPTEDPWVG
+468 LTPTEDPWVG

-488 EHEQQIH
+488 EHEQQVH
-495 RAAAQT
+495 RATTQV
-501 AQGTAAARMEPPEGT
+501 AQGAAARMEPPEGMP
-516 QPLPGLA
+516 QLLPGLA
-523 AAAGGAVSADA
+523 AASGDTVSADA

-624 MKALGPTLVD
+624 MKGLGPTLVD
-634 VQVVDRIVSLKLHN
+634 VQVVDRIVSVKLHN
-648 DQDWAASLL
+648 DHEWAASLL
-657 TSGRESIHTALELLG
+657 TSGRESIHTALESLG

-680 EPMPV
+680 EPMPI
-685 RTGQES
+685 RTEKNS
-691 KGLVSSEVQSYVPQ
+691 LASSEVQSYVPQ

>member
-12 GDAKAGETKK
+12 GDVKAGEAKK
-22 LDMQPGQVVRG
+22 VDMQPGQVVRG

-41 GGEAVLQ
+41 GSEAVLQ

-62 QPGQST
+62 QPGQT
-68 LLQVQPASP
+68 TTFQVQSASP

-90 NTGQQTVALADVL
+90 NTPQQTVALTDVL
-103 DSVGLPDTAQN
+103 ESVGLPDTAQN

-130 ENAASLRDALA
+130 ENAASLREAMA
-141 KQPGKVQME
+141 KQSGNVQLG

-193 LEAVF
+193 LEAVL
-198 KQQGQGVSADRM
+198 KQQGQGISTDRSVGESTAIKSADRM
-210 AGEATAFKA
+210 PA
-219 GDRVSPAPSGAS
+219 SPTGAS
-231 SPVVADAPEGQAPVL
+231 SGVVVDGQEGQAPIL
-246 SKDAAAVA
+246 SKDASTAA
-254 TKQAEAAQAA
+254 KQAEAGQTT
-264 GGKETLKGT
+264 GGKELLKGT
-273 QAANLAVM
+273 QAANLAAAVS
-281 ADEAG
+281 G
-286 ASATDSD
+286 ASALATDSD
-293 APTGTAAPVAK
+293 TATGATSAAKGTAP
-304 GAVSGEA
+304 GEA
-311 TVANGRGA
+311 GTVNGRGA
-319 IATDVVA
+319 TVA
-326 DSGVNAPESGADA
+326 SEASVNAPESGADA
-339 LRASRAGAEQ
+339 LNGPRTRVEQ
-349 PQVATAGTQQPK
+349 SQSQQATAASTQLKDADGAP
-361 GTEGTPTAATAEPA
+361 GAATAESA
-375 GAKPAANAATADR
+375 GAKTALTAATADR
-388 AAAQLAGGSAPQAA
+388 PTAQQAGAPVPQST
-402 AGNAATPEAPLQRL
+402 AGNTAAPEVPLQRL

-427 PPALGTAAPE
+427 PPALSTAAPE
-437 QPAAE
+437 QPATEVAQPMAGASRAADAA
-442 APQPAAGALRA
+442 APQPAA
-453 TDTAAAQPAASVASS
+453 SS
-468 TLLTPTEDPWVG
+468 PQLTPTEDPWVG

-488 EHEQQIH
+488 EHEQQVH
-495 RAAAQT
+495 RATTQV
-501 AQGTAAARMEPPEGT
+501 AQGAAARMEPPEGMSQT
-516 QPLPGLA
+516 LPGLA
-523 AAAGGAVSADA
+523 AASGDTVSADA

-624 MKALGPTLVD
+624 MKGLGATLVD
-634 VQVVDRIVSLKLHN
+634 VQVVDRIVSVKLHN
-648 DQDWAASLL
+648 DHEWAASLL
-657 TSGRESIHTALELLG
+657 TSGRESIHTALESLG

-680 EPMPV
+680 EPMPI
-685 RTGQES
+685 RTEQNS
-691 KGLVSSEVQSYVPQ
+691 LASSEVQSYVPQ

>member
-12 GDAKAGETKK
+12 GDVKAGEVKK

-62 QPGQST
+62 QPGQT
-68 LLQVQPASP
+68 TTFQVQPASP

-90 NTGQQTVALADVL
+90 NTPQQTVALTDVL
-103 DSVGLPDTAQN
+103 ESVGLPDTAQN

-130 ENAASLRDALA
+130 ENAASLREAMA
-141 KQPGKVQME
+141 KQSGNVQLG

-193 LEAVF
+193 LETVL
-198 KQQGQGVSADRM
+198 KQQAQGISTDRSVGESTAIKNADRM
-210 AGEATAFKA
+210 SA
-219 GDRVSPAPSGAS
+219 SPTGAS
-231 SPVVADAPEGQAPVL
+231 SVVIDGQEGQVPIL
-246 SKDAAAVA
+246 SKDVSTAA
-254 TKQAEAAQAA
+254 KQAEAGQTT
-264 GGKETLKGT
+264 GGKELLKGT
-273 QAANLAVM
+273 QAANLAAAVS
-281 ADEAG
+281 EAS
-286 ASATDSD
+286 ALATDSD
-293 APTGTAAPVAK
+293 TATGATSAAKGTAP
-304 GAVSGEA
+304 GESEA
-311 TVANGRGA
+311 ANGRGA
-319 IATDVVA
+319 TVA
-326 DSGVNAPESGADA
+326 SEAGANAPESSADA
-339 LRASRAGAEQ
+339 LNGPRARVEQ
-349 PQVATAGTQQPK
+349 LQSQQATAASTRLKDTDGAPA
-361 GTEGTPTAATAEPA
+361 AATAEPA
-375 GAKPAANAATADR
+375 GAKPALNAATADR
-388 AAAQLAGGSAPQAA
+388 PTAQQAGAPVPQST
-402 AGNAATPEAPLQRL
+402 AGNTAAPEVPLQRL
-416 RTLLQELRAAV
+416 RTLLQELRATV
-427 PPALGTAAPE
+427 PPALSTAAPE
-437 QPAAE
+437 QPATEVA
-442 APQPAAGALRA
+442 QPMAGALRA
-453 TDTAAAQPAASVASS
+453 ADATASQPAASSPQ
-468 TLLTPTEDPWVG
+468 LTPSEDPWVG

-488 EHEQQIH
+488 EHEQQVH
-495 RAAAQT
+495 RATTQV
-501 AQGTAAARMEPPEGT
+501 AQGAAARMEPPEGMPQT
-516 QPLPGLA
+516 LPGLA
-523 AAAGGAVSADA
+523 AASGDTVSADA

-624 MKALGPTLVD
+624 MKGLGPTLVD
-634 VQVVDRIVSLKLHN
+634 VQVVDRIVSVKLHN
-648 DQDWAASLL
+648 DHEWAATLL
-657 TSGRESIHTALELLG
+657 TSGRESIHTALESLG

-680 EPMPV
+680 EPMPI
-685 RTGQES
+685 RTEQNS
-691 KGLVSSEVQSYVPQ
+691 LASSEVQSYVPQ

>member
-12 GDAKAGETKK
+12 GDVKAGEAKK

-41 GGEAVLQ
+41 GSEAVLQ

-62 QPGQST
+62 QPGQT
-68 LLQVQPASP
+68 TTFQVQPASP

-84 PLNDVA
+84 PLNDVT
-90 NTGQQTVALADVL
+90 NTPQQTVALTDVL
-103 DSVGLPDTAQN
+103 ESVGLPDTAQN

-130 ENAASLRDALA
+130 ENAASLREAMA
-141 KQPGKVQME
+141 KQNGNVQLG

-193 LEAVF
+193 LEAVL
-198 KQQGQGVSADRM
+198 KQPGQGIPTDRSVGESTAIKSADRM
-210 AGEATAFKA
+210 SA
-219 GDRVSPAPSGAS
+219 SPTGAS
-231 SPVVADAPEGQAPVL
+231 SGVVVDGQEGQAPIL
-246 SKDAAAVA
+246 SKDASTAV
-254 TKQAEAAQAA
+254 KQAEAGQTT
-264 GGKETLKGT
+264 GGKELLKGT
-273 QAANLAVM
+273 QAANLAAAVS
-281 ADEAG
+281 EAS
-286 ASATDSD
+286 ALATDSD
-293 APTGTAAPVAK
+293 TATGATSAAKGTAP
-304 GAVSGEA
+304 GEA
-311 TVANGRGA
+311 ETVNGRGA
-319 IATDVVA
+319 TVA
-326 DSGVNAPESGADA
+326 SEASVNAQESGADA
-339 LRASRAGAEQ
+339 LKGSRTRVEQ
-349 PQVATAGTQQPK
+349 SQSQQATASSTQLKDADGAPA
-361 GTEGTPTAATAEPA
+361 AATAEPVGAKTALTAAMADRPTAQQA
-375 GAKPAANAATADR
+375 GAPV
-388 AAAQLAGGSAPQAA
+388 PQST
-402 AGNAATPEAPLQRL
+402 AGNTAAPEVTLQRL

-427 PPALGTAAPE
+427 PPPLSTAAPE
-437 QPAAE
+437 QPATEVA
-442 APQPAAGALRA
+442 QPMASASRAA
-453 TDTAAAQPAASVASS
+453 DAAASQPAASSPQLS
-468 TLLTPTEDPWVG
+468 PTEDPWVG

-488 EHEQQIH
+488 EHEQQVH
-495 RAAAQT
+495 RATTQV
-501 AQGTAAARMEPPEGT
+501 AQGAAARMEPPEGT
-516 QPLPGLA
+516 PQPLPGLA
-523 AAAGGAVSADA
+523 AAAGDTVSADA
-534 DTVKGALLQLMSS
+534 ATVKGALLQLMSS

-624 MKALGPTLVD
+624 MKGLGATLVD
-634 VQVVDRIVSLKLHN
+634 VQVVDRIVSVKLHN
-648 DQDWAASLL
+648 DHEWAASLL
-657 TSGRESIHTALELLG
+657 SSGRESIHTALESLG

-680 EPMPV
+680 EPMPI
-685 RTGQES
+685 RTEQNS
-691 KGLVSSEVQSYVPQ
+691 LASSEVQSYVPQ

>member
-12 GDAKAGETKK
+12 GDVKAGEAKK

-62 QPGQST
+62 QPGQT
-68 LLQVQPASP
+68 TTFQVQPASP

-90 NTGQQTVALADVL
+90 NTPQQTVALTDVL
-103 DSVGLPDTAQN
+103 ESVGLPDTAQN

-130 ENAASLRDALA
+130 ENAASLREAMA
-141 KQPGKVQME
+141 KQSGNVQLG

-193 LEAVF
+193 LETIL
-198 KQQGQGVSADRM
+198 KQQAQGISTDRSVGESTAIKNADRM
-210 AGEATAFKA
+210 SA
-219 GDRVSPAPSGAS
+219 SPTGAS
-231 SPVVADAPEGQAPVL
+231 SVVVDGQEGQAPIL
-246 SKDAAAVA
+246 SKDVSTVA
-254 TKQAEAAQAA
+254 KQAEAGQAT
-264 GGKETLKGT
+264 GGKELLKGT
-273 QAANLAVM
+273 QAANLAAAM
-281 ADEAG
+281 SEAS
-286 ASATDSD
+286 ALATDSD
-293 APTGTAAPVAK
+293 TATGATSAAKGTAP
-304 GAVSGEA
+304 GEA
-311 TVANGRGA
+311 EAVNGRGA
-319 IATDVVA
+319 TVA
-326 DSGVNAPESGADA
+326 SEASVNAPESGADA
-339 LRASRAGAEQ
+339 LNGPRTRVEQ
-349 PQVATAGTQQPK
+349 SQSQQATAASTQLKDADGAPA
-361 GTEGTPTAATAEPA
+361 AATAEPA
-375 GAKPAANAATADR
+375 GAKTALNAATADR
-388 AAAQLAGGSAPQAA
+388 PTAQQAGAPVPQSN
-402 AGNAATPEAPLQRL
+402 AGNTAAPEVPLQRL

-427 PPALGTAAPE
+427 PPALSTAAPE
-437 QPAAE
+437 QPATEVA
-442 APQPAAGALRA
+442 QPMAGASRA
-453 TDTAAAQPAASVASS
+453 VDAAASQPAASSPQ
-468 TLLTPTEDPWVG
+468 LTPTEDPWVG

-488 EHEQQIH
+488 EHEQQVH
-495 RAAAQT
+495 RATTQV
-501 AQGTAAARMEPPEGT
+501 AQGAAARMEPPEGT
-516 QPLPGLA
+516 PQTLPGLA
-523 AAAGGAVSADA
+523 AASGDTVSADA

-624 MKALGPTLVD
+624 MKGLGPTLVD
-634 VQVVDRIVSLKLHN
+634 VQVVDRIVSVKLHN
-648 DQDWAASLL
+648 DHEWAASLL
-657 TSGRESIHTALELLG
+657 TSGRESIHTALESLG

-680 EPMPV
+680 EPMPI
-685 RTGQES
+685 RTEQNS
-691 KGLVSSEVQSYVPQ
+691 LASSEVQSYVPQ

>member
-12 GDAKAGETKK
+12 GDVKAGEAKK

-62 QPGQST
+62 QPGQT
-68 LLQVQPASP
+68 TTFQVQPASP

-90 NTGQQTVALADVL
+90 NTPQQTVALTDVL
-103 DSVGLPDTAQN
+103 ESVGLPDTAQN

-130 ENAASLRDALA
+130 ENAASLREAMA
-141 KQPGKVQME
+141 KQSGNVQLG

-193 LEAVF
+193 LEMVL
-198 KQQGQGVSADRM
+198 KQQAQVISTDRSVGESTAIKNADRM
-210 AGEATAFKA
+210 SA
-219 GDRVSPAPSGAS
+219 SPTGAS
-231 SPVVADAPEGQAPVL
+231 SVVVDGQEGQAPLL
-246 SKDAAAVA
+246 SKDASTAA
-254 TKQAEAAQAA
+254 KQAEAGQTT
-264 GGKETLKGT
+264 GGKELLKGT
-273 QAANLAVM
+273 QAANLAAAVS
-281 ADEAG
+281 EAS
-286 ASATDSD
+286 ALATDSD
-293 APTGTAAPVAK
+293 TATGATSAAKGTA
-304 GAVSGEA
+304 SGESEA
-311 TVANGRGA
+311 ANGRGV
-319 IATDVVA
+319 TVA
-326 DSGVNAPESGADA
+326 SEAGVNAPESSADA
-339 LRASRAGAEQ
+339 LNGPRTRVEQ
-349 PQVATAGTQQPK
+349 SQSQQATAASTQDADGAPA
-361 GTEGTPTAATAEPA
+361 AATAEPA
-375 GAKPAANAATADR
+375 GAKPTLTAATADR
-388 AAAQLAGGSAPQAA
+388 LSTQQAGAPVPQST
-402 AGNAATPEAPLQRL
+402 AGNTAAPEVPLQRL

-427 PPALGTAAPE
+427 PPALSTATPE
-437 QPAAE
+437 PPAAE
-442 APQPAAGALRA
+442 VAQRAAGASRA
-453 TDTAAAQPAASVASS
+453 ADATASQPAASSPQ
-468 TLLTPTEDPWVG
+468 LTPTEDPWVG

-488 EHEQQIH
+488 EHEQQVH
-495 RAAAQT
+495 RATTQV
-501 AQGTAAARMEPPEGT
+501 AQGAAARMEPPEGMPQT
-516 QPLPGLA
+516 LPGLA
-523 AAAGGAVSADA
+523 AASGDTVSADA

-624 MKALGPTLVD
+624 MKGLGPTLVD
-634 VQVVDRIVSLKLHN
+634 VQVVDRIVSVKLHN
-648 DQDWAASLL
+648 DHEWAASLL
-657 TSGRESIHTALELLG
+657 TSGRESIHTALESLG

-680 EPMPV
+680 EPMPI
-685 RTGQES
+685 RTEQNS
-691 KGLVSSEVQSYVPQ
+691 LASSEVQSYVPQ

>member
-12 GDAKAGETKK
+12 GDVKAGEAKK

-41 GGEAVLQ
+41 GSEAVLQ

-62 QPGQST
+62 QPGQT
-68 LLQVQPASP
+68 TTFQVQPASP

-84 PLNDVA
+84 PLNDVT
-90 NTGQQTVALADVL
+90 NTPQQTVALTDVL
-103 DSVGLPDTAQN
+103 ESVGLPDTAQN

-130 ENAASLRDALA
+130 ENAASLREAMA
-141 KQPGKVQME
+141 KQNGNVQLG

-193 LEAVF
+193 LEAVL
-198 KQQGQGVSADRM
+198 KQQGQGISTDRSVAESTAIKSADRM
-210 AGEATAFKA
+210 PA
-219 GDRVSPAPSGAS
+219 SPTGAS
-231 SPVVADAPEGQAPVL
+231 SGVVVDGQEGPALIL
-246 SKDAAAVA
+246 SKDASTAA
-254 TKQAEAAQAA
+254 KQAEAGQTT
-264 GGKETLKGT
+264 GGKELLKGT
-273 QAANLAVM
+273 QAANLAAAVS
-281 ADEAG
+281 EAS
-286 ASATDSD
+286 ALATDSD
-293 APTGTAAPVAK
+293 TATGATSAAKGTAP
-304 GAVSGEA
+304 GEA
-311 TVANGRGA
+311 ETVNGRGA
-319 IATDVVA
+319 TVA
-326 DSGVNAPESGADA
+326 SEASVIAPESGADA
-339 LRASRAGAEQ
+339 LNGPRTRVEQSQSQQATASSTQLKNADGA
-349 PQVATAGTQQPK
+349 PAVATA
-361 GTEGTPTAATAEPA
+361 ESA
-375 GAKPAANAATADR
+375 GAKTALTAATADR
-388 AAAQLAGGSAPQAA
+388 PTAQQAGAPVPQFT
-402 AGNAATPEAPLQRL
+402 AGNTAAPEVPLQRL

-437 QPAAE
+437 QPATEVA
-442 APQPAAGALRA
+442 QPTAGASRA
-453 TDTAAAQPAASVASS
+453 ADAAASQPAASS
-468 TLLTPTEDPWVG
+468 TQLPPTEDPWVG

-488 EHEQQIH
+488 EHEQQVH
-495 RAAAQT
+495 RATTQV
-501 AQGTAAARMEPPEGT
+501 AQGAAARMEPPEGMP

-523 AAAGGAVSADA
+523 AASGDTVSADA

-584 MFIPFVGP
+584 MFIPFVGT

-624 MKALGPTLVD
+624 MKGLGPTLVD
-634 VQVVDRIVSLKLHN
+634 VQVVDRIVSVKLHN
-648 DQDWAASLL
+648 DHEWAASLL
-657 TSGRESIHTALELLG
+657 TSGRESIHTALESLG

-680 EPMPV
+680 EPMPI
-685 RTGQES
+685 RTEQNS
-691 KGLVSSEVQSYVPQ
+691 LASSEVQSYVPQ

>member
-12 GDAKAGETKK
+12 GDVKAGEAKK

-62 QPGQST
+62 QPGQT
-68 LLQVQPASP
+68 TTFQVQPASP

-90 NTGQQTVALADVL
+90 NTPQQTVALTDVL
-103 DSVGLPDTAQN
+103 ESVGLPDTAQN

-130 ENAASLRDALA
+130 ENAASLREAMA
-141 KQPGKVQME
+141 KQSGNVQLG

-193 LEAVF
+193 LEAVL
-198 KQQGQGVSADRM
+198 KQQGQGTPTDRSV
-210 AGEATAFKA
+210 GEASTIKST
-219 GDRVSPAPSGAS
+219 DRTSVSPTGTS
-231 SPVVADAPEGQAPVL
+231 SVVIADGQEGQALTL
-246 SKDAAAVA
+246 SKDASASAA
-254 TKQAEAAQAA
+254 TKQAETGQQAT
-264 GGKETLKGT
+264 GGKELLKGT
-273 QAANLAVM
+273 QAANLAATVS
-281 ADEAG
+281 EA
-286 ASATDSD
+286 SVLATDSD
-293 APTGTAAPVAK
+293 TSAGSTAFASNGTASEEPQ
-304 GAVSGEA
+304 AVSGRGA
-311 TVANGRGA
+311 TVVLDAGANA
-319 IATDVVA
+319 A
-326 DSGVNAPESGADA
+326 ESGAADA
-339 LRASRAGAEQ
+339 LNGSRVKAEQ
-349 PQVATAGTQQPK
+349 QQQATAAGTQLKDADGAP
-361 GTEGTPTAATAEPA
+361 TPATAEPTGTKSALNAVMADRPSAQQAA
-375 GAKPAANAATADR
+375 GSTLPSAANNVTA
-388 AAAQLAGGSAPQAA
+388 
-402 AGNAATPEAPLQRL
+402 PEAPLQRL
-416 RTLLQELRAAV
+416 RLLLQELRAAV
-427 PPALGTAAPE
+427 PPELSTAAPDQSTGE
-437 QPAAE
+437 VA
-442 APQPAAGALRA
+442 QPAAGASRTA
-453 TDTAAAQPAASVASS
+453 DAAASQPAASSPQ
-468 TLLTPTEDPWVG
+468 LTPTEDPWVG

-488 EHEQQIH
+488 EHEQQVH
-495 RAAAQT
+495 RATTQV
-501 AQGTAAARMEPPEGT
+501 AQGATARMESPEGMPQT
-516 QPLPGLA
+516 LPGLA
-523 AAAGGAVSADA
+523 ATSGDTVSADA
-534 DTVKGALLQLMSS
+534 ATVKGALLQLMSS
-547 DDLPPALKEAAQ
+547 NDLPPALKEAAQ

-624 MKALGPTLVD
+624 MKGLGRTLVD
-634 VQVVDRIVSLKLHN
+634 VQVVDRIVSVKLHN
-648 DQDWAASLL
+648 DHEWAASLL
-657 TSGRESIHTALELLG
+657 TSGRESIHTALESLG

-680 EPMPV
+680 EPMPI
-685 RTGQES
+685 RTEQNS
-691 KGLVSSEVQSYVPQ
+691 LVSSEVQSYVPQ

>member
-12 GDAKAGETKK
+12 GDVKAGEAKK

-62 QPGQST
+62 QPGQT
-68 LLQVQPASP
+68 TTFQVQPASP

-90 NTGQQTVALADVL
+90 NTPQQTVALTDVL
-103 DSVGLPDTAQN
+103 ESVGLPDTVQN

-130 ENAASLRDALA
+130 ENASSLREAMA
-141 KQPGKVQME
+141 KQSGNVQLG

-193 LEAVF
+193 LETVL
-198 KQQGQGVSADRM
+198 KQQAQGISTDRSVGESTAIKNADRM
-210 AGEATAFKA
+210 SA
-219 GDRVSPAPSGAS
+219 SPTGAS
-231 SPVVADAPEGQAPVL
+231 SVVVDGQEGQAPTL
-246 SKDAAAVA
+246 SKDASAAA
-254 TKQAEAAQAA
+254 KQTEAGQTT
-264 GGKETLKGT
+264 GGKEFLKGT
-273 QAANLAVM
+273 QAANLATAVS
-281 ADEAG
+281 EAS
-286 ASATDSD
+286 ALATDSD
-293 APTGTAAPVAK
+293 TATGATSAAKGTA
-304 GAVSGEA
+304 SGESEA
-311 TVANGRGA
+311 TNGRGA
-319 IATDVVA
+319 TVA
-326 DSGVNAPESGADA
+326 SEAGVNASESSADA
-339 LRASRAGAEQ
+339 LNGPRTRVEQ
-349 PQVATAGTQQPK
+349 SQQATAASTQLKDADGAP
-361 GTEGTPTAATAEPA
+361 AAVTAEPA
-375 GAKPAANAATADR
+375 GAKPALTAATANR
-388 AAAQLAGGSAPQAA
+388 LSAQQAGGPVPQST
-402 AGNAATPEAPLQRL
+402 AGNTAAPEVPLQRL

-427 PPALGTAAPE
+427 PPALSTAVPE
-437 QPAAE
+437 QPATEVA
-442 APQPAAGALRA
+442 QPMAGALRA
-453 TDTAAAQPAASVASS
+453 ADATASQPVTSS
-468 TLLTPTEDPWVG
+468 PQLTPTEDPWVG

-488 EHEQQIH
+488 EHEQQVH
-495 RAAAQT
+495 RATTQV
-501 AQGTAAARMEPPEGT
+501 AQGAAARMEPPEGMPQT
-516 QPLPGLA
+516 LPGLA
-523 AAAGGAVSADA
+523 AASGDTVSADA

-624 MKALGPTLVD
+624 MKGLGPTLVD
-634 VQVVDRIVSLKLHN
+634 VQVVDRIVSVKLHN
-648 DQDWAASLL
+648 DHEWAASLL
-657 TSGRESIHTALELLG
+657 TSGRESIHTALESLG

-680 EPMPV
+680 EPMPI
-685 RTGQES
+685 RTEQNS
-691 KGLVSSEVQSYVPQ
+691 LASSEVQSYVPQ